1 MLVSPVGLRSDK
13 SALAGCSGCSNEAEL
28 HALCA
33 ALDMAREAGVQRLEL
48 RGDSDVAIRY
58 VQGADG
64 TQIPRLSVLVAQA
77 REIARCFED
86 VRLIWVPR
94 HRNAE
99 ADRLSRQALGLPA
112 MAAKAAKGRRRSR

>member
-1 MLVSPVGLRSDK
+1 MLVAPDGLRSEK
-13 SALAGCSGCSNEAEL
+13 SVLTGCSGCSNEAEL

-33 ALDMAREAGVQRLEL
+33 ALDMACEAGARRLEL

-58 VQGADG
+58 VQGPDG
-64 TQIPRLSVLVAQA
+64 TQIARLSVLVAQA
-77 REIARCFED
+77 REISRRFEE

-94 HRNAE
+94 HRNVE

-112 MAAKAAKGRRRSR
+112 VAPKAAKGRRRSR